1 MFLGFRCGSA
11 GKESVCSV
19 EDLDSIPGLGRSPG
33 EGKSYPLQYFG
44 LENSMDCTVR
54 RVAKSRTQLGDF
66 RILCLI
72 LQRHPVFHILRFF
85 LSGELCHICTST
97 FAAQDMAPWG
107 FVSVAGLPSPPR
119 LAGDSFR
126 FGLVFPF
133 LCCVLETCLGTAALL
148 PVVGAPSF
156 PASRKQGTLLQAC
169 NELSFVSRAES

>member
-1 MFLGFRCGSA
+1 MFLGFLCGST
-11 GKESVCSV
+11 GKESTFNAG
-19 EDLDSIPGLGRSPG
+19 DLGLIPGLGRSPG